1 VEPPQA
7 TTETRLARRLT
18 ARKSEPPQMRWRGL
32 AVALP
37 TLRRR
42 AERRASRP
50 RGRVPATMGVDAPG
64 FKGDRPGVKD
74 ADWTLVWRVR
84 AAVAAAPAEVTLGE
98 EIEHVELVGAP
109 VQVREVAA
117 EKPLRGIRE
126 TVVVAAEPWVTVAVV
141 EDSDREKSGAPVMVS
156 VVGAEVCDCPS

>member
-84 AAVAAAPAEVTLGE
+84 AAVGAAPAEVTLGG
-98 EIEHVELVGAP
+98 EI
-109 VQVREVAA
+109 
-117 EKPLRGIRE
+117 
-126 TVVVAAEPWVTVAVV
+126 
-141 EDSDREKSGAPVMVS
+141 
-156 VVGAEVCDCPS
+156 

>member
-1 VEPPQA
+1 
-7 TTETRLARRLT
+7 
-18 ARKSEPPQMRWRGL
+18 
-32 AVALP
+32 
-37 TLRRR
+37 
-42 AERRASRP
+42 
-50 RGRVPATMGVDAPG
+50 MGVDAPE
-64 FKGDRPGVKD
+64 FKGDRPGVRD

-84 AAVAAAPAEVTLGE
+84 AAVAAAPAGVTLGE

-117 EKPLRGIRE
+117 EKPLRGVRE

-156 VVGAEVCDCPS
+156 VVGVEVCDCPS